1 MFHVTT
7 GIDRSSTTPPPPPHP
22 LLYIIC
28 NSLSLRKKNCMNSV
42 DIYFI
47 NVNKQV
53 CTQ

>member
-7 GIDRSSTTPPPPPHP
+7 GIDRSSTTPPPPP
-22 LLYIIC
+22 LY
-28 NSLSLRKKNCMNSV
+28 NLQFPFLEKKNCMNSV